1 MVSKRMI
8 NEWRLR
14 YAFPALSRVPT
25 TIPWHLASFVGREP
39 ASARRLTEQFLLAR
53 FEQVFPGASAV
64 EHRQWAR
71 AHLAMLAQEIMD
83 ASALHRLGQPNGPAI
98 EVTGWE
104 HVESLNRRNQG
115 FILVLNHFDRLLTS
129 AVALALRG
137 LSLNTLTMPIL
148 ENPGLGAVQRDFL
161 IRKVQSFTRIARGQ
175 WRTSAEGMRPVL
187 ASLRAG
193 QAWGI
198 LADVWDPEFTRLR
211 SHPFLGGQLH
221 LPTGIERLAE
231 SAKVPLLHAVTYS
244 ERPDRLRVVVEPL
257 PENPRQAIDAVIQRL
272 EQDVRARPWAW
283 WHWGLWDQMW
293 QPEPAPKAEGNP

>member
-1 MVSKRMI
+1 MAAHGMT

-14 YAFPALSRVPT
+14 YAFPALSKLPT
-25 TIPWHLASFVGREP
+25 TIPWHLASVIGREP
-39 ASARRLTEQFLLAR
+39 AGARRLTEEFLVTR
-53 FEQVFPGASAV
+53 FGQVFPEASV
-64 EHRQWAR
+64 QQRSQWAR

-83 ASALHRLGQPNGPAI
+83 AAALHRLGRPSGPSVD
-98 EVTGWE
+98 VTGWE
-104 HVESLNRRNQG
+104 HVDALIRKKQG

-129 AVALALRG
+129 AVALALKG
-137 LSLNTLTMPIL
+137 LSLNTLTMPIF
-148 ENPGLGAVQRDFL
+148 ENPGLSVVQRDFL
-161 IRKVQSFTRIARGQ
+161 IKKVQSFSRIARGQ
-175 WRTSAEGMRPVL
+175 WRTSNEGMRPVY

-244 ERPDRLRVVVEPL
+244 ERPDHLRVVVETL

-272 EQDVRARPWAW
+272 DQDVRARPWAW

-293 QPEPAPKAEGNP
+293 TPSSSEATHEQH

>member
-1 MVSKRMI
+1 MVAKRMI

-25 TIPWHLASFVGREP
+25 TIPWHLASLVGREP

-53 FEQVFPGASAV
+53 FEQVFPDASAV

-104 HVESLNRRNQG
+104 HVESLIRKNQG

-244 ERPDRLRVVVEPL
+244 ERPDRLRVVVETL

>member
-1 MVSKRMI
+1 MAAHRMI

-14 YAFPALSRVPT
+14 YAFPALSRMPT
-25 TIPWHLASFVGREP
+25 TIPWHLAAAIGREP
-39 ASARRLTEQFLLAR
+39 YPARRLTEQFLVTR
-53 FEQVFPGASAV
+53 FGQVFPEATEM

-71 AHLAMLAQEIMD
+71 AHLAMLAQEVMD

-104 HVESLNRRNQG
+104 HVEALIHRKQG

-137 LSLNTLTMPIL
+137 LSLNTMTMPIL
-148 ENPGLGAVQRDFL
+148 ENPGLSVVQRDFL
-161 IRKVQSFTRIARGQ
+161 VRKVKSFTQIARGE
-175 WRTSAEGMRPVL
+175 WRTSTEGMRPVY
-187 ASLRAG
+187 ASLKAG

-198 LADVWDPEFTRLR
+198 LADAWAPEFTRLR
-211 SHPFLGGQLH
+211 SHPFLGGQLR

-231 SAKVPLLHAVTYS
+231 SAGVPLLHAITYS
-244 ERPDRLRVVVEPL
+244 QRPDHLRVVVETL
-257 PENPRQAIDAVIQRL
+257 PENPKQAIDAVIQRL

-283 WHWGLWDQMW
+283 WHWGQWEQMW
-293 QPEPAPKAEGNP
+293 SPPTLEAMHD

>member
-1 MVSKRMI
+1 MI

-53 FEQVFPGASAV
+53 FEQVFPDASAV

-104 HVESLNRRNQG
+104 HVESLIRGNQG